1 MKKRKM
7 LMILA
12 LVAALL
18 VVATGCM
25 SRTAETVEVGG
36 QQVATLYSVIG
47 ERAITGTSTSTGT
60 DGSKTEVTYGNG
72 EVSVTDVNAYLEKL
86 VKEDGFTVTQ
96 EVKNDGTGQSYQIGK
111 QTDDGKMLLIDFYF
125 VDGQETVITYQVT
138 A

>member
-1 MKKRKM
+1 
-7 LMILA
+7 MILA

>member
-1 MKKRKM
+1 M
-7 LMILA
+7 
-12 LVAALL
+12 
-18 VVATGCM
+18 
-25 SRTAETVEVGG
+25 
-36 QQVATLYSVIG
+36 
-47 ERAITGTSTSTGT
+47 
-60 DGSKTEVTYGNG
+60 
-72 EVSVTDVNAYLEKL
+72 TDVNAYLEKL